1 MYTGNVGKGEDGTR
15 PSLGLGLGLGFDV
28 VGESPRSLWGGV
40 CFFAAFWIRYSA
52 RSRSTYLPR

>member
-1 MYTGNVGKGEDGTR
+1 MGTR

-28 VGESPRSLWGGV
+28 VGESPRSLLGERGV
-40 CFFAAFWIRYSA
+40 CFFAVFWIRYSA